1 VIWTNWARNV
11 SVTPV
16 RQEQP
21 ASENELSDAVRRA
34 VRDGHTVRVV
44 GGGHSFAPAAA
55 TEGVQLSL
63 DRLNALHRVERDPDT
78 GHALV
83 TVGAGMRLHQLNQVL
98 AERGLAM
105 QNLGDIDRQ
114 SIAGAI
120 STGTHGTGARFG
132 GLATRVRALTV
143 MGPDGEVTRCGPTKN
158 HDLFEASRLGLGATG
173 VLSTVTI
180 EAVPAFDLRAVED
193 VQPLER
199 VLEGLDHLVTGS
211 DHFEFFWFPT
221 ARKVQ
226 TLSHTRLESRADSGG
241 PVGVGRRVRRA
252 AAAARSFIDDELLS
266 NVGLELAN
274 RTAATFPAVT
284 PTLNSFAAQ
293 ALRPRTYTAPSYE
306 VLCNP
311 RRVRFRET
319 EYAVPRAVVV
329 DVLRE
334 IDAWLRST
342 GENVPFPL
350 EIRFAPAEDVWLST
364 AYGRDT
370 AYVAVQQ
377 YWRLPHAR
385 YFDAAEQIFTA
396 VGGRP
401 HWGKLHTRDVDYLA
415 GQYRRLPDF
424 QRARAAADPD
434 GVFAN
439 PYTRRVLGG

>member
-1 VIWTNWARNV
+1 MIWTNWARTV

-21 ASENELSDAVRRA
+21 ASADELSDAVRRA
-34 VRDGHTVRVV
+34 VKEGHQVRVV
-44 GGGHSFAPAAA
+44 GGGHSFSPAAA
-55 TEGVQLSL
+55 TEGVQLNL
-63 DRLNALHRVERDPDT
+63 DRMTALHRVERDPDT

-83 TVGAGMRLHQLNQVL
+83 TVGAGMRLRQLNQVL

-105 QNLGDIDRQ
+105 QNLGDIDQQ
-114 SIAGAI
+114 SVAGAI

-132 GLATRVRALTV
+132 GLATRVRALTIV
-143 MGPDGEVTRCGPTKN
+143 GPDGEVTRATSTEH

-180 EAVPAFDLRAVED
+180 EAVPAFDLHAVED
-193 VQPLER
+193 VLPVER
-199 VLEGLDHLVTGS
+199 VFEELGHLVDET

-221 ARKVQ
+221 ANRVQ
-226 TLSHTRLESRADSGG
+226 TLSNTRVEASADPGG
-241 PVGVGRRVRRA
+241 HMGVGRRLRRM
-252 AAAARSFIDDELLS
+252 AAAARTFVDEEVLS
-266 NVGLELAN
+266 NTALELAN
-274 RTAATFPAVT
+274 RTATAFPAVT
-284 PTLNSFAAQ
+284 PTLNAVAAR

-306 VLCNP
+306 VLCTN

-319 EYAVPRAVVV
+319 EYAVPRALVV

-334 IDAWLRST
+334 IDGWLRRT
-342 GENVPFPL
+342 GENVPFPM
-350 EIRFAPAEDVWLST
+350 EIRFAPADDVWLST

-370 AYVAVQQ
+370 AYIAVQQ
-377 YWRLPHAR
+377 YWRLPYSR
-385 YFDAAEQIFTA
+385 YFDAAERIFTA

-401 HWGKLHTRDVDYLA
+401 HWGKLHTRDAEYLE

-424 QRARAAADPD
+424 RRVRDAADPE

>member
-1 VIWTNWARNV
+1 MIWTNWARTT
-11 SVTPV
+11 SATPV
-16 RQEQP
+16 RQAHP
-21 ASENELSDAVRRA
+21 ATEEELSDAVRRA
-34 VRDGHTVRVV
+34 VREGHTVRAV
-44 GGGHSFAPAAA
+44 GAGHSFSAAAA
-55 TEGVQLSL
+55 TDGVQLDL
-63 DRLNALHRVERDPDT
+63 DRLNALHRVERDPGT
-78 GHALV
+78 GNALV
-83 TVGAGMRLHQLNQVL
+83 TVGAGIRLHQLNQVL

-114 SIAGAI
+114 TIAGAV

-132 GLATRVRALTV
+132 GMASRVRALTV
-143 MGPDGEVTRCGPTKN
+143 VGADGEVTRCSPTEN

-173 VLSTVTI
+173 VLSTVTV
-180 EAVPAFDLRAVED
+180 EAVPAFDLHAVED
-193 VQPLER
+193 VQPVDR
-199 VLEGLDHLVTGS
+199 VLEELDHLVDRS

-226 TLSHTRLESRADSGG
+226 TLTNTRVEARADAGG
-241 PVGVGRRVRRA
+241 PVSAGRRVRRA
-252 AAAARSFIDDELLS
+252 AAAVRTFIDDEVLS
-266 NVGLELAN
+266 NVGLELTN
-274 RTAATFPAVT
+274 RTATTFPAMT
-284 PTLNSFAAQ
+284 PALNSFAAQ

-306 VLCNP
+306 VLCNR

-319 EYAVPRAVVV
+319 EYAVPRAVVA

-334 IDAWLRST
+334 IDGWLCSS

-364 AYGRDT
+364 AYGRET

-377 YWRLPHAR
+377 YWRLPYAR

-401 HWGKLHTRDVDYLA
+401 HWGKMHSRDAEYLA
-415 GQYRRLPDF
+415 GQYRRFPDF
-424 QRARAAADPD
+424 RRARGAADPD

-439 PYTRRVLGG
+439 PYTRRVFG

>member
-1 VIWTNWARNV
+1 MIWTNWARTA
-11 SVTPV
+11 SATPV
-16 RQEQP
+16 RQVHP
-21 ASENELSDAVRRA
+21 ATEEELSDAVRRA
-34 VRDGHTVRVV
+34 VREGHTVRAV
-44 GGGHSFAPAAA
+44 GASHSFSAAAA
-55 TEGVQLSL
+55 TDGVQLDL
-63 DRLNALHRVERDPDT
+63 DRLSALHRVERDPGT
-78 GHALV
+78 GNALV
-83 TVGAGMRLHQLNQVL
+83 TVGAGVRLHQLNRIL

-114 SIAGAI
+114 TIAGAV

-132 GLATRVRALTV
+132 GLASRVRALTV
-143 MGPDGEVTRCGPTKN
+143 VAPDGEVVRCGPTEN
-158 HDLFEASRLGLGATG
+158 HDLFEASRLGLGTTG
-173 VLSTVTI
+173 VLSTVTV

-193 VQPLER
+193 VQPLDR
-199 VLEGLDHLVTGS
+199 VLEELDQLVDGS

-221 ARKVQ
+221 ARRVQ
-226 TLSHTRLESRADSGG
+226 TLTHTRVEARAVTGRQAG
-241 PVGVGRRVRRA
+241 PLRRVRRA
-252 AAAARSFIDDELLS
+252 GAAVRSFVDEELLS

-274 RTAATFPAVT
+274 RAAATFPAVT
-284 PTLNSFAAQ
+284 PTLNSVAAR

-319 EYAVPRAVVV
+319 EYAVPRTVVV
-329 DVLRE
+329 DVLKE
-334 IDAWLRST
+334 IDGWLRRT

-364 AYGRDT
+364 AYGRET

-385 YFDAAEQIFTA
+385 YFDAAEQIFAA

-401 HWGKLHTRDVDYLA
+401 HWGKMHTRDAGYLA
-415 GQYRRLPDF
+415 GQYPRFADF

-434 GVFAN
+434 GVFTN
-439 PYTRRVLGG
+439 PYTRRLFG

>member
-21 ASENELSDAVRRA
+21 TSEDELSDAVRRA
-34 VRDGHTVRVV
+34 VKEGHQVRVV
-44 GGGHSFAPAAA
+44 GGGHSFSPAAA
-55 TEGVQLSL
+55 TEGVQLNL
-63 DRLNALHRVERDPDT
+63 DRMTALHSVERDPDT

-83 TVGAGMRLHQLNQVL
+83 TVGAGMRLYQLNQVL

-105 QNLGDIDRQ
+105 QNLGDIDQQ

-132 GLATRVRALTV
+132 GLATRVRALTIV
-143 MGPDGEVTRCGPTKN
+143 GPDGEVTRATPTEH
-158 HDLFEASRLGLGATG
+158 HDLFQASRLGLGATG
-173 VLSTVTI
+173 ALSTVTI
-180 EAVPAFDLRAVED
+180 EAVPAFDLHAVED
-193 VQPLER
+193 VWPVDR
-199 VLEGLDHLVTGS
+199 VFEELGHLVDET

-221 ARKVQ
+221 ANRVQ
-226 TLSHTRLESRADSGG
+226 TLSNTRVESSAQPGGHT
-241 PVGVGRRVRRA
+241 GVGRRLRRA
-252 AAAARSFIDDELLS
+252 AAAARTYVDEEVLS
-266 NVGLELAN
+266 NTALELAN
-274 RTAATFPAVT
+274 RTATAFPAAT
-284 PTLNSFAAQ
+284 PTLNAVAAR

-306 VLCNP
+306 VLCTN

-329 DVLRE
+329 DVLKE
-334 IDAWLRST
+334 IDGWLRRT
-342 GENVPFPL
+342 GENVPFPM
-350 EIRFAPAEDVWLST
+350 EIRFAPADDVWLST

-370 AYVAVQQ
+370 AYIAVQQ
-377 YWRLPHAR
+377 YWRLPYGR

-401 HWGKLHTRDVDYLA
+401 HWGKMHSRDAEYLA

-424 QRARAAADPD
+424 QRVREAADPE

-439 PYTRRVLGG
+439 PYTRRVFG